1 MRVDKPMNILNKK
14 HKIVIG
20 ALSIIT
26 VFLTVFLVY
35 AGIQKINEMTRT
47 PFLKITTRSRVSWLS
62 SGKDYYYILY
72 DNGNLEETEM
82 FYQSDVESYDL
93 YMYENGKQ
101 SGEGTDQNDSPPY
114 ADEIIEITENMG
126 TSYLTGKLFVLDSK
140 YYFSAYDG
148 GKHID
153 SLYEYFPQDGSVKK
167 LVSTKRNEEI
177 QYIEAY

>member
-1 MRVDKPMNILNKK
+1 MNKTKK
-14 HKIVIG
+14 TVIVI
-20 ALSIIT
+20 AAVIIAIFT
-26 VFLTVFLVY
+26 VVLVY
-35 AGIQKINEMTRT
+35 KGIQQWRIANRV
-47 PFLKITTRSRVSWLS
+47 PILKIMSKGPDLAMFDGTEF
-62 SGKDYYYILY
+62 YYILY
-72 DNGNLEETEM
+72 DNGDLVKTEKFSVSETET
-82 FYQSDVESYDL
+82 YDL
-93 YMYENGKQ
+93 YQYEEDKSDN
-101 SGEGTDQNDSPPY
+101 TVADSEIVTQY
-114 ADEIIEITENMG
+114 AKEIIKITENMG